1 MAENAIIETAERRS
15 RQRFVAKWRGDY
27 CFWVVIEGERKPL
40 VDLSLEGFA
49 VLADSPSRSDQSI
62 AFVLQRSAVP
72 DEIRGLARVVNHLS
86 GPEGGQI
93 GCVFEQLEGDGR
105 ERLEDWLTAHVL
117 MNASVPIS
125 EKEAAMIVAG
135 PSLI

>member
-27 CFWVVIEGERKPL
+27 CFWVVIEGEREPL